1 MTKIIIFLAG
11 LFIFFHQPPLYAF
24 KVAIFDF
31 DDRLEHPVTTA
42 KYIEEKLKRLN
53 NKIQVEQFSGKKDT
67 ALSIKLLNQL
77 DNSNYD
83 LLITITS
90 DALIIANHI
99 IEKTPTLFTNVNNP
113 LSLGFQTLGP
123 PGRMISGASYYISV
137 EKQLMFYKKILP
149 GLTKIGFIFDQQ
161 NKSKKVEL
169 PEARKTCEK
178 MGLSYG
184 IEVVSNVKELKKAA
198 QRLIKEGAQAI
209 SIGSSDL
216 LYDNISDI
224 INICDRSY
232 IPVLSFNKDGVKH
245 GAIAALSSDYNL
257 MVDELI
263 IPMATRVLN
272 NGISPGEMPI
282 AFLKNHL
289 IFINSSQAKKLKLN
303 ISKKILDQAI
313 IIE

>member
-1 MTKIIIFLAG
+1 MAKIIFLIVG
-11 LFIFFHQPPLYAF
+11 LFTFFGQTPLYAF
-24 KVAIFDF
+24 KVAVFDF
-31 DDRLEHPVTTA
+31 DDRLEQPLTTA
-42 KYIEEKLKRLN
+42 KYIEEKLKIQN
-53 NKIQVEQFSGKKDT
+53 NEIKVDQYSGKKDT

-99 IEKTPTLFTNVNNP
+99 IKKTPTLFTNVNNP

-137 EKQLMFYKKILP
+137 EKQLAFYKKILP
-149 GLTKIGFIFDQQ
+149 GLVKIGFIFDQH

-169 PEARKTCEK
+169 PEVRKTCEK
-178 MGLSYG
+178 LGVSYG
-184 IEVVSNVKELKKAA
+184 IEVVASVEELKKAA
-198 QRLIKEGAQAI
+198 ARLIKEGVQAI

-216 LYDNISDI
+216 LYNNISVI
-224 INICDRSY
+224 IDICDKSY
-232 IPVLSFNKDGVKH
+232 IPVLSFNKNGVKN

-263 IPMATRVLN
+263 IPMALNVLN
-272 NGISPGEMPI
+272 NGTSPGKMAI
-282 AFLKNHL
+282 AFLKKHL
-289 IFINSSQAKKLKLN
+289 IFIIIKKAEKLKLN
-303 ISKKILDQAI
+303 ISDNILDQAI
-313 IIE
+313 IIK

>member
-1 MTKIIIFLAG
+1 MAKIIFLMVG
-11 LFIFFHQPPLYAF
+11 LFTFFGQTPLYAF
-24 KVAIFDF
+24 KVAVFDF
-31 DDRLEHPVTTA
+31 DDRLEQPLTTA
-42 KYIEEKLKRLN
+42 KYIEEKLKIQN
-53 NKIQVEQFSGKKDT
+53 NEIKVDHYSGKKDT

-99 IEKTPTLFTNVNNP
+99 IKKTPTLFTNVNNP

-137 EKQLMFYKKILP
+137 EKQLAFYKKILP
-149 GLTKIGFIFDQQ
+149 GLVKIGFIFDQH

-169 PEARKTCEK
+169 PEVRKTCEK
-178 MGLSYG
+178 LGVSYG
-184 IEVVSNVKELKKAA
+184 IEVVASVEELKKAA
-198 QRLIKEGAQAI
+198 ARLIKEGAQAI

-216 LYDNISDI
+216 LYNNISVI
-224 INICDRSY
+224 IDICDKSY
-232 IPVLSFNKDGVKH
+232 IPVLSFNKNGVKN

-263 IPMATRVLN
+263 IPMALNVLN
-272 NGISPGEMPI
+272 NGTSPGKMAI
-282 AFLKNHL
+282 AFLKKHL
-289 IFINSSQAKKLKLN
+289 IFINIKKAEKLKLN
-303 ISKKILDQAI
+303 ISDNILDQAI
-313 IIE
+313 IIK